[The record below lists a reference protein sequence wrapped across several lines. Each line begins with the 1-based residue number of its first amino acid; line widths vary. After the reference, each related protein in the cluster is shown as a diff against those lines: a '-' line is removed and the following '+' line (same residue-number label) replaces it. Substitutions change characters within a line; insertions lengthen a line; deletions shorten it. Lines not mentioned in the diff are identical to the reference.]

1 MVRAFQPPGVWDN
14 KTKLGK
20 VLLSFSFPG
29 KALHETWEYFIS
41 LKKYWVSVPIMC
53 FKVVLLPAQVSYGA
67 VSAPLLFP
75 ALQRKKS
82 AQSNPSFI
90 DFMNL
95 SQELPIMKSKNN
107 IWGEWKPHWKK
118 KKEKISTKNP
128 FPFNFHGKP
137 YFSSTSQA
145 AKNGCSNLG
154 VKSGCWG
161 PKLSRRFPF
170 PGQQTL
176 GKALNDCQSLRILF
190 GQGCSLKFCSSKPQ
204 KLQRFT
210 ITWTAKI
217 LLCHSRA

>member
-1 MVRAFQPPGVWDN
+1 MEQYLLLCYSQHCRERSQHKAIP
-14 KTKLGK
+14 
-20 VLLSFSFPG
+20 VLLILWICP
-29 KALHETWEYFIS
+29 K
-41 LKKYWVSVPIMC
+41 
-53 FKVVLLPAQVSYGA
+53 SYQLWSPRITSEG
-67 VSAPLLFP
+67 
-75 ALQRKKS
+75 
-82 AQSNPSFI
+82 NE
-90 DFMNL
+90 NHT
-95 SQELPIMKSKNN
+95 E
-107 IWGEWKPHWKK
+107 KK

-217 LLCHSRA
+217 LLCHSRAQRET